1 MTPNL
6 FQKAQR
12 QRVKLKLAITGPA
25 GSGKTTAALK
35 LARGLTQ
42 NGRIAVIDTENR
54 SASLYADLFEFDVL
68 DLQPPFEDRKFSEGI
83 HAAVEAGYDAV
94 IIDSGSHF
102 WEAVLD
108 YKDKLDKRGGNS
120 FTNWNEATRRFRG
133 VLDAVLQ
140 SPIHVIVCLRSK
152 MDHVLEKDEKSGRQV
167 VKKVGMAPVMRDG
180 VEYEFTVVLDLDMSH
195 QAVSSKDRTRLF
207 DGRIFEI
214 TEGTGC
220 SLRDWLEGGGV
231 TPATPKATEP
241 AAKPVEPVPVAPP
254 TLATAQQVEQITT
267 YWATLKK
274 DPKALPPALAFV
286 GAPEAKDWRELTQE
300 QAAKLIAELQRQ
312 MNGLAAQKQVAAPN
326 APLVDPMVPPLPTDD
341 VPMDYPSDLRAWF
354 EPHEAQV
361 NEYLRRVKWIEAAKT
376 WRDLTPERVASIQ
389 ARRTRFAQAA
399 VIPLPQGQEVAA

>member
-35 LARGLTQ
+35 LARGLT
-42 NGRIAVIDTENR
+42 NSGRIAVIDTENR

-120 FTNWNEATRRFRG
+120 FTNWSEATRRFRG

-214 TEGTGC
+214 TEATGRI
-220 SLRDWLEGGGV
+220 LRDWLDGGGSGSR
-231 TPATPKATEP
+231 EP
-241 AAKPVEPVPVAPP
+241 ARRIRSGSVRAPGRAGHRASGR
-254 TLATAQQVEQITT
+254 TDRHLLGNAQEGSERPNSRPWHSRVR
-267 YWATLKK
+267 
-274 DPKALPPALAFV
+274 PPPAI
-286 GAPEAKDWRELTQE
+286 G
-300 QAAKLIAELQRQ
+300 
-312 MNGLAAQKQVAAPN
+312 
-326 APLVDPMVPPLPTDD
+326 
-341 VPMDYPSDLRAWF
+341 PS
-354 EPHEAQV
+354 
-361 NEYLRRVKWIEAAKT
+361 
-376 WRDLTPERVASIQ
+376 
-389 ARRTRFAQAA
+389 
-399 VIPLPQGQEVAA
+399 